1 MIRANTAMPSFSL
14 TEAKAQEKGRK
25 LDSRF
30 SSGHQIH
37 QNHGQMVKEVRRR
50 QKLGSKHAAADSML
64 SVLIF
69 SC

>member
-1 MIRANTAMPSFSL
+1 MIRANKAMPNFSL
-14 TEAKAQEKGRK
+14 AEAKALEKANK
-25 LDSRF
+25 LDARF
-30 SSGHQIH
+30 TSENQFH

>member
-1 MIRANTAMPSFSL
+1 MIRANNAMLTFSL
-14 TEAKAQEKGRK
+14 AAAKAQEKGRK
-25 LDSRF
+25 LDSKF
-30 SSGHQIH
+30 SSENQIY
-37 QNHGQMVKEVRRR
+37 QNHGQMVKDVRRR